1 MKQVEKLPPNAT
13 VSKAPPR
20 LRSESIDLLRIFS
33 MLAIVTLHI
42 MGHGGVLKK
51 LEPFSWQYYFC
62 WTLEGVC
69 YIAVNCYVLISGYFQ
84 STSRFKLKKLLI
96 LCWQTLFYA
105 VTIYAVLTAAG
116 LITFSW
122 ENARLMLIPLLSKRY
137 WYVTVYAALYA
148 LSPFL
153 NGAVR
158 AMPKR
163 THFSLLLVLL
173 LLFSGLPTFLDK
185 ITNGLN
191 FGGGYGIVWFVALYL
206 LAAYLRRY
214 YTPDFRTGRHLL
226 RFAVFALLVPLSKF
240 CVMWLSK
247 TPLLQDVKL
256 SDTFFKYNSILVL
269 LSSLFAFLLFLNLKI
284 NNRILA
290 KGIAVIAPLT
300 FGVYLIHEHP
310 SLRGILWKF
319 IDAPAWAG
327 SRRLIVFLP
336 AAILGIF
343 LACIIIE
350 QLRTFLFK
358 PLLASRRLDGF
369 CGRAEERICRAV
381 DRWAREEVS

>member
-1 MKQVEKLPPNAT
+1 MNKPQAKP
-13 VSKAPPR
+13 
-20 LRSESIDLLRIFS
+20 RSENIDLLRILS

-42 MGHGGVLKK
+42 LGHGGVLKK

-62 WTLEGVC
+62 WTLEGVA

-84 STSRFKLKKLLI
+84 SVSHFKLKKLLV

-105 VTIYAVLTAAG
+105 VAIYAVLAAAG
-116 LITFSW
+116 LIPFSW
-122 ENARLMLIPLLSKRY
+122 ETARLMLLPLLSKRY
-137 WYVTVYAALYA
+137 WYVTVFAGLYV

-153 NGAVR
+153 NGAVQAMSKR
-158 AMPKR
+158 A
-163 THFSLLLVLL
+163 HFSLLLVLL

-191 FGGGYGIVWFVALYL
+191 FGGGYGIAWFVVLYL

-214 YTPDFRTGRHLL
+214 YTPDFRAGRHLL

-240 CVMWLSK
+240 CVLWLSK

-256 SDTFFKYNSILVL
+256 SDMFYKYNSVLVL
-269 LSSLFAFLLFLNLKI
+269 LSSLCAFLLFLNLKI
-284 NNRILA
+284 NSRILA
-290 KGIAVIAPLT
+290 KAIAAAAPLT

-319 IDAPAWAG
+319 IDAPAWVG
-327 SRRLIVFLP
+327 SRRLIVLLP
-336 AAILGIF
+336 AAVLGIF
-343 LACIIIE
+343 LTCMVIE
-350 QLRTFLFK
+350 RLRTLLFR
-358 PLLASRRLDGF
+358 PLLASRCLDSL
-369 CGRAEERICRAV
+369 CRRVEEGVRRAV
-381 DRWAREEVS
+381 DRWTKEDEA